1 MNRLNRFLDW
11 FFSDRIDR
19 IVRRI
24 LMSLVVLLFIGL
36 LAKWNRC

>member
-1 MNRLNRFLDW
+1 MNWLNRFLDW

-19 IVRRI
+19 LVRRI

-36 LAKWNRC
+36 LAKWNGC